1 MFINLGLTFPNGS
14 ILQLCCSSKKNI
26 CVSKEKPKT
35 LGNRSLDRKF
45 MMAHLKLPKNNPGAA
60 QNRRFKTA
68 NLDQEKILALHFLH
82 DWKACSATRVTKIT
96 AIRSSANFLRRSLLM
111 GKKPAMSRTCR
122 TAVDSILDL
131 PYFRNF
137 NKNIALKKTEA
148 LPANVYTCLH
158 HYGIPV
164 GLFWFPKRSTRGSF
178 SKGFC
183 IFTGRYPRKKHPYFV
198 QGCTHIQP
206 IGKNDDGPWGI
217 ELRWDA
223 PNPAKLYNSFMAGM
237 IPQVVIFQHFFS
249 ISQVRR
255 FVANPKIFPSLQEV
269 ILSWL
274 VVLTILKNMKVNGK
288 DHILWKITH
297 ISKPPTSVHWNRHG
311 WGECPV
317 KPLRRI
323 EIATAGAG
331 MMKPGSVG
339 PVERYIEHV
348 LNRLQLKTWAS

>member
-14 ILQLCCSSKKNI
+14 ILQLCCSSKQNI
-26 CVSKEKPKT
+26 CFSKEKPKT

-68 NLDQEKILALHFLH
+68 NLDQEKILALHSTLSPWLKSLFSYQVCQNNCYSLISQLSAALTF
-82 DWKACSATRVTKIT
+82 DGQKACHESNVSNGSRFDAGL
-96 AIRSSANFLRRSLLM
+96 AILSKFQQ
-111 GKKPAMSRTCR
+111 KH
-122 TAVDSILDL
+122 
-131 PYFRNF
+131 YF
-137 NKNIALKKTEA
+137 KKTEA
-148 LPANVYTCLH
+148 LPANVYMFTPLWT
-158 HYGIPV
+158 PR
-164 GLFWFPKRSTRGSF
+164 WFILVSKAIYTWWF

-183 IFTGRYPRKKHPYFV
+183 IFTGRYPRTKHPYFV

-206 IGKNDDGPWGI
+206 IRKNDDGPWGI

-255 FVANPKIFPSLQEV
+255 WMANPKVFPSLQEV

-288 DHILWKITH
+288 DYPIYYGK
-297 ISKPPTSVHWNRHG
+297 
-311 WGECPV
+311 
-317 KPLRRI
+317 
-323 EIATAGAG
+323 
-331 MMKPGSVG
+331 
-339 PVERYIEHV
+339 
-348 LNRLQLKTWAS
+348 